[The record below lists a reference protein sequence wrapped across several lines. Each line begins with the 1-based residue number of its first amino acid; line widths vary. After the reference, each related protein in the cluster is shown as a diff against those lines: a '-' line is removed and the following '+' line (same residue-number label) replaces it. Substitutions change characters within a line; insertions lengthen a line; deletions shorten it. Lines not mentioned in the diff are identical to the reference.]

1 MLKLRLNTTTIKP
14 KSTVI
19 HWCRLDTT
27 GSESAL
33 LKQTANGW
41 NLSGLAVFLDEEESC
56 GLRYEIECNQ
66 DWQTQTVKVF
76 GHIGTAS
83 CDILIESKNGS
94 WILNGVPCPEVA
106 GCVDIDLG
114 FSPSTNLLP
123 IRRLAIDVGQRESVK
138 AAWLKFPDMTLTLL
152 EQSYA
157 RKSETH
163 YVYESRG
170 GAFTADLEVNH
181 DGFVTLYP
189 NLWEEVAPK

>member
-1 MLKLRLNTTTIKP
+1 M
-14 KSTVI
+14 SSVI
-19 HWCRLDTT
+19 HWRRLDTS
-27 GSESAL
+27 GAESSL
-33 LKQTANGW
+33 LQQTADGW
-41 NLSGLAVFLDEEESC
+41 KLSGNAVFLEEGKSC

-66 DWQTQTVKVF
+66 DWQTKTVKVL
-76 GHIGTAS
+76 GHIGTEPCA
-83 CDILIESKNGS
+83 ILIESANGS
-94 WILNGVPCPEVA
+94 WALNGVPCPEVE
-106 GCVDIDLG
+106 GCVDVDLG

-123 IRRLAIDVGQRESVK
+123 IRRLDIKVGQKEMVK
-138 AAWLKFPDMTLTLL
+138 AAWLKFPEMTLTLL

-189 NLWEEVAPK
+189 ELWEEVNTK